1 MRNQNQPSSTLGRIR
16 LFGNRDS
23 AEAWQIRDFLKRSA
37 VEFDWVELT
46 GDTDCQN
53 ALGLPS
59 LKNVRLPVVELPEG
73 ERLYGPSLKEVAAS
87 SAS

>member
-1 MRNQNQPSSTLGRIR
+1 MHNQNQPSSTLGRIR

-53 ALGLPS
+53 MSVCRSSSCP
-59 LKNVRLPVVELPEG
+59 R
-73 ERLYGPSLKEVAAS
+73 AS
-87 SAS
+87 AFTARP